1 MNYIEGAELKQIP
14 DSEFIPE
21 YNRQMPH
28 ATWQEAVQPKIHQLI
43 LQVFQA
49 AKATK
54 NGIRHLPNGRAIYG
68 TASVVVDLVSACAGN
83 SRGSGSH
90 VYFSLPTLQAST

>member
-54 NGIRHLPNGRAIYG
+54 NGIRHLPNCRAIYG
-68 TASVVVDLVSACAGN
+68 TALVVVDLVSACAGN

-90 VYFSLPTLQAST
+90 VYYSLLTPQA